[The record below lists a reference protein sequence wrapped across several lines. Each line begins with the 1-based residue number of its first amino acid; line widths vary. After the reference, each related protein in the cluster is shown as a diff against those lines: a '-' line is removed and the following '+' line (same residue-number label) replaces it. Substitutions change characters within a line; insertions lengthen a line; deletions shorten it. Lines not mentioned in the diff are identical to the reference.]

1 MLRVHTYIS
10 SSNLELEDFYLINM
24 SLFGNP
30 YESLMFLKILR
41 AKLLIISVLD
51 YVLKDIC
58 GAKSLE
64 R

>member
-10 SSNLELEDFYLINM
+10 RSNLELEDFYLINM
-24 SLFGNP
+24 SLLGNL

-41 AKLLIISVLD
+41 AKLLILLVLD
-51 YVLKDIC
+51 YLLKGIC